1 MPISDV
7 VAPLKRTP
15 KIQGVTLDIHFT
27 YPPLALPSVF
37 PSTFPQAPDQ
47 PQRFTLHARPRIDAA
62 FVYFRVGSRAATP
75 FPHRSNGGFLGR
87 LVFRRDPAALP
98 LPADFF
104 FAASK
109 VEGCMF
115 PPLLSVPSCTPWSR
129 NVAQGYLLL
138 LVLVPATHHCPRLGP
153 PSGPTPNKTGGRPAL
168 TSGAP
173 RVLSPTLC
181 LGRSPGRLL
190 LRHSVVLRGISICH
204 SCLYAVGAPGAL
216 EVFSRIKRKSPERFR
231 FRHEEATT
239 EKAPFSS
246 TFSFSLST
254 LSLSSPD
261 EAASNLPALSSE
273 TCKSLRRA
281 QFSDI
286 GS

>member
-1 MPISDV
+1 
-7 VAPLKRTP
+7 
-15 KIQGVTLDIHFT
+15 
-27 YPPLALPSVF
+27 
-37 PSTFPQAPDQ
+37 
-47 PQRFTLHARPRIDAA
+47 
-62 FVYFRVGSRAATP
+62 
-75 FPHRSNGGFLGR
+75 
-87 LVFRRDPAALP
+87 
-98 LPADFF
+98 
-104 FAASK
+104 
-109 VEGCMF
+109 MF
-115 PPLLSVPSCTPWSR
+115 PPLLSVPSCTPLSR
-129 NVAQGYLLL
+129 NVVQGYLLL
-138 LVLVPATHHCPRLGP
+138 VLVSATHCFPRLGP

-190 LRHSVVLRGISICH
+190 LGHSVVPRGHIN
-204 SCLYAVGAPGAL
+204 LPFLPLDAVGAPGAL
-216 EVFSRIKRKSPERFR
+216 DVFSRIKRKSPERFR

-254 LSLSSPD
+254 SSLSSPD

-273 TCKSLRRA
+273 TCESLRRA